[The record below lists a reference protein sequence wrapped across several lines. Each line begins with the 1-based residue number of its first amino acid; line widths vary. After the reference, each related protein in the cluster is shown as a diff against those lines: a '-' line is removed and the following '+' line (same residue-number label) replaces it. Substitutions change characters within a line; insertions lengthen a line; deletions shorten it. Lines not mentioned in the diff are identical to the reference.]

1 MGTETE
7 NWYGSSKIWTIL
19 RQKVDEIIK
28 VERIFREN
36 LKMLEEYE
44 QKPTWNLYIIHD
56 KNLKFS

>member
-1 MGTETE
+1 MDMGIPRYEE
-7 NWYGSSKIWTIL
+7 IL
-19 RQKVDEIIK
+19 RWKVDEIIK